1 MKKKEYKPTKRNKEL
16 LKKYLIKKTTH
27 GERKAH

>member
-16 LKKYLIKKTTH
+16 LKKYITKKTNN
-27 GERKAH
+27 G

>member
-16 LKKYLIKKTTH
+16 LKKYLKDGKRETN
-27 GERKAH
+27 R